1 MDWPDYSGQ
10 SKGDYMNIYE
20 ATVDYISDLPV
31 LKAWPETVSLLERA
45 ASKQPRDWR
54 LPLLACESVGGT
66 IEQAVPASASV
77 ACALIGILLIDD
89 MLDDDPRGEFQ
100 RIGQAQAANFAS
112 AFLSASSQ
120 AILHSGAGST
130 TKLQAL
136 ESLNQMIVSVAFGQY
151 LDVQNPADEAA
162 YWQAVK
168 MKSAPFFRT
177 ALELGALFGGA
188 PIELV
193 CDIGEVGRVYGEM
206 IQIHD
211 DLNDT
216 MEAPANPDWTEGRSP
231 LPILF
236 ARLVDHP
243 LRARFEEL
251 CPNAGNN
258 PKVLEEAQEILI
270 QCGAISYCIDQLLGR
285 YRDAHT
291 VSTRMKL
298 VHPEKLDAILEEV
311 IVPVWRLFEVS
322 EKQPPEL
329 FTDAMRNWERTE

>member
-1 MDWPDYSGQ
+1 MT
-10 SKGDYMNIYE
+10 IY
-20 ATVDYISDLPV
+20 ATTVDYILNLPL
-31 LKAWPETVSLLERA
+31 LKAWPETTSLLERA

-54 LPLLACESVGGT
+54 LPLVACEAVGGT
-66 IEQAVPASASV
+66 IEQGIPASASV

-89 MLDDDPRGEFQ
+89 MLDEDPRGEFQ

-112 AFLSASSQ
+112 VFLAASSQ
-120 AILHSGAGST
+120 AILHSAAGSAV
-130 TKLQAL
+130 KLQAL
-136 ESLNQMIVSVAFGQY
+136 ESLNQMIISVAFGQY

-162 YWQAVK
+162 YWQVVK

-193 CDIGEVGRVYGEM
+193 RDIGEIGGIYGEM

-211 DLNDT
+211 DMNDCMAT
-216 MEAPANPDWTEGRSP
+216 PAGPDWIQGRSP

-236 ARLVDHP
+236 AQTVDHP
-243 LRARFEEL
+243 HHGRFMELHQRISDVEALR
-251 CPNAGNN
+251 
-258 PKVLEEAQEILI
+258 EAQEILI
-270 QCGAISYCIDQLLGR
+270 QSGAISYCIDQLLRR

-291 VSTRMKL
+291 VSTSMKL
-298 VHPEKLDAILEEV
+298 VHPDKLDAILEEV

-322 EKQPPEL
+322 EKQLPDL
-329 FTDAMRNWERTE
+329 FTDALRDWERTE